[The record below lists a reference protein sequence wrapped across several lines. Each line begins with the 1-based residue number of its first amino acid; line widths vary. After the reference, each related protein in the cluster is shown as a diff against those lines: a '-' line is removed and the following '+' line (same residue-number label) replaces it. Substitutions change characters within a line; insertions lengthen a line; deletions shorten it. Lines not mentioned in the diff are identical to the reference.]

1 MGRERAPG
9 TVLASIEVA
18 VTQNRAVRALRRP
31 ANWVQLFKFGV
42 VGASGYVV
50 NLTVYTS
57 LLRGAG
63 LHYLVAATCSFLV
76 AASWNYWWNRH
87 WTFREQRGHFALQGL
102 RFFAVSATVYFAN
115 LGVLWLLVSLGL
127 GEVVAQACAIIVVTP
142 LNFLGNKLW
151 SFRR

>member
-1 MGRERAPG
+1 MGRERGPG

-42 VGASGYVV
+42 VGTTGYVV

-63 LHYLVAATCSFLV
+63 LHYLAAATCSFLV

-87 WTFREQRGHFALQGL
+87 WTFREQRGHFAVQGM

-115 LGVLWLLVSLGL
+115 LGVLWLLVHLGL
-127 GEVVAQACAIIVVTP
+127 GEVVAQACAIVVVTP